1 VIGVVLLFAQR
12 ESCRSTAATAA
23 IMGGVSLRLS
33 PKQVQ
38 AIAGFICGGDDPWP
52 YRRMV
57 DISSFVR
64 FTGVEVPHE
73 IEVGSRFVSA
83 CAFVEE
89 AEDDK
94 QQGHSG
100 LARDTEKVLE
110 ALLDRR
116 EFDTDEQHRSA
127 IESVQ
132 DTMAGL
138 PLEVVADDTG
148 QIEIRSTR
156 RDRARRVLDE
166 QIHTAFGDVL
176 SGEDLASARR
186 HYGKAKRFL
195 ETREPDYENSCKE
208 SVCTIES
215 LATTLTGEKDLPT
228 AVKKAA
234 RAKLIP
240 RPLDD
245 MIIKIYA
252 YRGNE
257 PGVGHGHAA
266 APAVRRAEAELLF
279 DLAAALGRYLRVALT
294 AEQPVLPE
302 VATGFRPN

>member
-1 VIGVVLLFAQR
+1 MIGVA
-12 ESCRSTAATAA
+12 
-23 IMGGVSLRLS
+23 LRLS

-38 AIAGFICGGDDPWP
+38 AIAGFICGGSEPWP

-64 FTGVEVPHE
+64 FTGVEAPHE
-73 IEVGSRFVSA
+73 IEAGSRFTSA

-89 AEDDK
+89 AEAGELT
-94 QQGHSG
+94 GHSG
-100 LARDTEKVLE
+100 LSRDTEKVLE

-127 IESVQ
+127 VRSMR
-132 DTMAGL
+132 DTVAGL

-148 QIEIRSTR
+148 QIEIRTTR
-156 RDRARRVLDE
+156 RDRARRILDE

-176 SGEDLASARR
+176 SDEDLASARR
-186 HYGKAKRFL
+186 HYGKAKGFL
-195 ETREPDYENSCKE
+195 EGREPDYENSCKE

-215 LATTLTGEKDLPT
+215 LATALTGEKDLPT
-228 AVKKAA
+228 AIKKAA
-234 RAKLIP
+234 RAGLIP

-257 PGVGHGHAA
+257 PGVGHGQAA
-266 APAVRRAEAELLF
+266 APTVRRAEAELLF
-279 DLAAALGRYLRVALT
+279 DFAAALGRYLRVALST
-294 AEQPVLPE
+294 EPPA
-302 VATGFRPN
+302 ARPLSSDARISQ

>member
-1 VIGVVLLFAQR
+1 M
-12 ESCRSTAATAA
+12 T
-23 IMGGVSLRLS
+23 GVSPRLS

-38 AIAGFICGGDDPWP
+38 AIAGFICGGSEPWP

-73 IEVGSRFVSA
+73 IEVGSRIASA

-89 AEDDK
+89 AADGK
-94 QQGHSG
+94 QPGHSG
-100 LARDTEKVLE
+100 LGRDTEKVLV

-116 EFDTDEQHRSA
+116 EFETDERHRSA
-127 IESVQ
+127 VQSVR
-132 DTMAGL
+132 DTLAGL

-176 SGEDLASARR
+176 ADEDLASARR
-186 HYGKAKRFL
+186 HYGKAKALL
-195 ETREPDYENSCKE
+195 EGREPDYENSCKE

-215 LATTLTGEKDLPT
+215 PATALTGEKDLPT
-228 AVKKAA
+228 AIKKAA
-234 RAKLIP
+234 RAELIP

-257 PGVGHGHAA
+257 PGVGHGQAA
-266 APAVRRAEAELLF
+266 APTVRRAEAELLF
-279 DLAAALGRYLRVALT
+279 DLAAALGRYLRVSLS
-294 AEQPVLPE
+294 AEPP
-302 VATGFRPN
+302 AHRPSNDAGTTQ